1 MIDGDD
7 DDENNNDIDDDKNDD
22 DDDDNEDDDN
32 EDDDNELNSA
42 CLTNVH
48 VCILLLRLFDVSM
61 MHFYSILSFVWS
73 TGVSALH
80 DNLHAF
86 QHSTSTK
93 SKSK

>member
-7 DDENNNDIDDDKNDD
+7 DDENNNDS
-22 DDDDNEDDDN
+22 DDDN
-32 EDDDNELNSA
+32 DDNELNSA

-61 MHFYSILSFVWS
+61 MNFYFILSFEWS

-93 SKSK
+93 SKSKRYLLSMN